1 MKWRAAFRP
10 KSYRDMRVGCQL
22 GWLQLESK
30 KEPGSRW
37 PPGTV
42 WEETPNVGLRTA
54 TRQAM
59 VAQCS
64 PSPTKAE
71 GPAARRRISMRRK
84 PADPDADGI
93 ADDGGNENGENQRP
107 AAMVAKKVHRIRS
120 NA

>member
-30 KEPGSRW
+30 KEPGSRG

-84 PADPDADGI
+84 STDQVQRLKRGRTDIKRLKDVANRAM
-93 ADDGGNENGENQRP
+93 NQRGKADVCEGP
-107 AAMVAKKVHRIRS
+107 
-120 NA
+120 

>member
-1 MKWRAAFRP
+1 MGP
-10 KSYRDMRVGCQL
+10 
-22 GWLQLESK
+22 
-30 KEPGSRW
+30 
-37 PPGTV
+37 
-42 WEETPNVGLRTA
+42 RTA

-84 PADPDADGI
+84 PAHPDAEGI

-107 AAMVAKKVHRIRS
+107 AAIAAKEIHRVRSDGPKRGCTEDRVDMHRLKDVADRAKNRRGKQIADVCEGP
-120 NA
+120 